1 MTTDPEATHP
11 LSDPPPSLA
20 TRMAAAFASNAAL
33 TAILA
38 VAHLSGHL
46 GWSLAAFAAVTV
58 GMSCW
63 AGLRVGLFSA
73 ACAWMF
79 YDGFIVGRHAH
90 LAWHG
95 TADLA
100 RIALLVGIALV
111 VGGLRALPV
120 RRSTHPTV
128 ARLSAIPEAAGLN
141 ESQPTIGR
149 ADRRPHTAVKDANS
163 STKV

>member
-11 LSDPPPSLA
+11 LSDPSPSLA
-20 TRMAAAFASNAAL
+20 ARLAAGFAGNAGL

-38 VAHLSGHL
+38 AAHLSGEL

-79 YDGFIVGRHAH
+79 YDGFIVDRHAH

-95 TADLA
+95 RPDLFQ
-100 RIALLVGIALV
+100 IALLVGIALV
-111 VGGLRALPV
+111 VGGLRALLL
-120 RRSTHPTV
+120 RRFAHST
-128 ARLSAIPEAAGLN
+128 AAYLSAIRETAGID
-141 ESQPTIGR
+141 ERQSTAERVDQ
-149 ADRRPHTAVKDANS
+149 RPHTAATDANS
-163 STKV
+163 RTKV